1 MSSKHLRKL
10 LQEKEENE
18 LPGAGESA
26 SESEEED
33 EKPVRSA
40 PVNRFAALGLVHDDE
55 DEEEDE
61 PQEVVPKPSAPSN
74 PSKTDKKKKKKA
86 NKKNRKKES
95 DKKVEEDVEENAEEA
110 SAEVGRQ
117 QLYAKYL
124 VVDAKDVNPE
134 NEMKRLLGKA
144 FGAAPTANSK
154 RRNATFVPGRIVKA
168 KPTWP
173 PVGSGL
179 SSEIVKKEGDVT
191 WFKFTH
197 NAAYRNLQ
205 QLFWAGEKS
214 YDHGLIQ
221 TIMEQNPYHLDSLLV
236 MANMMRVQ
244 EDVQV
249 ARDLIERGVYACD
262 MSTNAPFFVFE
273 PNHRLSYYQR
283 ENRSFFLLL
292 HRHMRNAADRRCF
305 FTALQLCKLILM
317 KDPDSDCLG
326 TLLEIDT
333 RALRAKEYE
342 YLVDLYCNLK
352 HKNLDL
358 LPNFVYSVALA
369 YFKMGEGFEELAST
383 ALQNALLRFPTV
395 LMQILD
401 KISVQPD
408 KSIDNNMEMNAF
420 AHDKTS
426 LGFQMLTQIYVHHS
440 HELWKE
446 PEVLQWL
453 EKETSAFV
461 PKLMGELKKEFLAE
475 KEACLKRYAGTP
487 RTSSVTP

>member
-249 ARDLIERGVYACD
+249 ARDLIAILGRRGARRV
-262 MSTNAPFFVFE
+262 
-273 PNHRLSYYQR
+273 
-283 ENRSFFLLL
+283 LL
-292 HRHMRNAADRRCF
+292 RR
-305 FTALQLCKLILM
+305 
-317 KDPDSDCLG
+317 DEVG
-326 TLLEIDT
+326 
-333 RALRAKEYE
+333 
-342 YLVDLYCNLK
+342 
-352 HKNLDL
+352 
-358 LPNFVYSVALA
+358 YSVAPSARSLPPA
-369 YFKMGEGFEELAST
+369 HGGRILPGSWC
-383 ALQNALLRFPTV
+383 NRGRSSLRR
-395 LMQILD
+395 
-401 KISVQPD
+401 PD
-408 KSIDNNMEMNAF
+408 EA
-420 AHDKTS
+420 
-426 LGFQMLTQIYVHHS
+426 
-440 HELWKE
+440 
-446 PEVLQWL
+446 PEAPCCWRVR
-453 EKETSAFV
+453 A
-461 PKLMGELKKEFLAE
+461 PA
-475 KEACLKRYAGTP
+475 
-487 RTSSVTP
+487 RT